1 MTDRAF
7 PVIYAKAVSA
17 AAAFY
22 EQLGFTRHFQFPPE
36 GEPGYIGLRR
46 GSHELAVVDAAWPSE
61 QYGRAV
67 GDSPRF
73 EMFVYVDDVDR
84 TVEQL
89 RERTTVLREPA
100 DMPWGERVAF
110 VADTDG
116 NPVAL
121 ATTSHRRQLAEPI

>member
-1 MTDRAF
+1 VTDRAF

-17 AAAFY
+17 TSAFY
-22 EQLGFTRHFQFPPE
+22 EQLGFTRHFQLPPE

-46 GSHELAVVDAAWPSE
+46 GSHELAVVDAAWPSD
-61 QYGRAV
+61 QYGQRV
-67 GDSPRF
+67 GDAPRF

-89 RERTTVLREPA
+89 RERTRVLREPA
-100 DMPWGERVAF
+100 DMQWGERVAF
-110 VADTDG
+110 VTDPEG

-121 ATTSHRRQLAEPI
+121 AARSQTRHQG